1 MVYEFLFFFR
11 GSSQPACERRI
22 CPEDAAARVRAAEEL
37 LRMPSRV
44 GVEVW
49 CAGRL
54 VYNRSRT
61 RCDHQSAA

>member
-1 MVYEFLFFFR
+1 MVYEFIYFFR
-11 GSSQPACERRI
+11 GSPQPARERRS
-22 CPEDAAARVRAAEEL
+22 CTADAEARVRAAEEL

-49 CAGRL
+49 CSGRL

-61 RCDHQSAA
+61 GRDHQSAA

>member
-1 MVYEFLFFFR
+1 MVYVFLYFFR
-11 GSSQPACERRI
+11 GSSEPACERRT
-22 CPEDAAARVRAAEEL
+22 CPADGAARIRAAEEL

-49 CAGRL
+49 CSGRL

-61 RCDHQSAA
+61 GRDHQSAA